1 MHGYLLIFKRFPY
14 IYLNLFSISTTAQRQ
29 KKETLN
35 LFNTINVLC
44 WITLLLLLFIFI
56 DKMKLNF
63 PFSVAALFIH
73 INYLFDIQ
81 TVCFKLIF
89 GYLKFMKILLVLIL
103 VEFFERNFFESQR
116 INEKYDIFLDLR
128 IAFRISFKFIQSD
141 FDKLVNQIQK

>member
-103 VEFFERNFFESQR
+103 VEFFVFAHALPISKNKRKIWHFLGLTHCFSNFF
-116 INEKYDIFLDLR
+116 
-128 IAFRISFKFIQSD
+128 
-141 FDKLVNQIQK
+141 